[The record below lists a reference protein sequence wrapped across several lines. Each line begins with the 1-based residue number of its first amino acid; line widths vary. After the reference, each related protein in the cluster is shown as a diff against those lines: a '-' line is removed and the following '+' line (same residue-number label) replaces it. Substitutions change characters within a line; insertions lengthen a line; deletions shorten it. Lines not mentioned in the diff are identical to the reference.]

1 VISFS
6 VIAGVDPKVSLIAS
20 VVLCL
25 AMSFLGGRPA
35 MVTAAAGSV
44 ALVIGPMVH
53 QHGVQYILPAVI
65 LAGVIQILFGALGMA
80 RLMRFIPA
88 AVMTG
93 FVNALGIL
101 IFFAQVPHFWNKSPL
116 IWGLFAL
123 TLFIVQWT
131 PRVIKSIPAPLI
143 AVVAL
148 TLFTATSG
156 QPLPTVGDEG
166 SMSGGL
172 PGLTPLLA
180 PLTLQ
185 TLMIIWPCALSIAFV
200 GLMESLLTA
209 RLVDDLTATPSNKNR
224 ESAGL
229 GIANMLAG
237 FYGGIAGCAMIGQ
250 TIVNVEMGKGRSR
263 VSTFARRRR
272 AAAVGDRPERGD
284 GEDPDGGAGGHYGVS
299 GGEDLQLAQ
308 RAARLAY
315 QNADRRNA
323 DNAGHRG
330 GDGLHRQPGDRRSR
344 RGPRD
349 GAASSPRQRQAS
361 GYSRN
366 SVARPRKIKKPP
378 VSVMAVIITLEPT
391 AGSRP
396 SFTIVIGI
404 STPISAA
411 TSRFSTIARVI
422 TPPSARVLIQ
432 PPCHA
437 AHDAAP
443 DQAVHQRHA
452 HFTQDKKRQVARLDF
467 LQRQGAHD
475 HGDGLIAGVAADAR
489 HDGHQRRQR
498 HQPGDGMLEAV
509 DHPRGDKRGAQVNG
523 QPRPAGFHR
532 FRHRGEHVLFGAQAP
547 HPPQVAVGL
556 FVNHVNDIVNG

>member
-1 VISFS
+1 MPKTSPSARAAEHTVGDVLRAPRLLARETLAGVITALALIPEVISFS

-263 VSTFARRRR
+263 VSTFA
-272 AAAVGDRPERGD
+272 AA
-284 GEDPDGGAGGHYGVS
+284 GVLLLLVTALS
-299 GGEDLQLAQ
+299 E
-308 RAARLAY
+308 
-315 QNADRRNA
+315 
-323 DNAGHRG
+323 
-330 GDGLHRQPGDRRSR
+330 
-344 RGPRD
+344 
-349 GAASSPRQRQAS
+349 
-361 GYSRN
+361 
-366 SVARPRKIKKPP
+366 
-378 VSVMAVIITLEPT
+378 VMAKIPMAVL
-391 AGSRP
+391 AGIMVLVAVKTFSWRSVQP
-396 SFTIVIGI
+396 ASLTR
-404 STPISAA
+404 TPIAETLTMLVTVAA
-411 TSRFSTIARVI
+411 TVSTGNLAI
-422 TPPSARVLIQ
+422 
-432 PPCHA
+432 
-437 AHDAAP
+437 
-443 DQAVHQRHA
+443 
-452 HFTQDKKRQVARLDF
+452 
-467 LQRQGAHD
+467 
-475 HGDGLIAGVAADAR
+475 GVAAGVLA
-489 HDGHQRRQR
+489 
-498 HQPGDGMLEAV
+498 MALL
-509 DHPRGDKRGAQVNG
+509 PRLVRGR
-523 QPRPAGFHR
+523 RPATAETASPDR
-532 FRHRGEHVLFGAQAP
+532 EK
-547 HPPQVAVGL
+547 
-556 FVNHVNDIVNG
+556 